1 MPTTARSHFDDDI
14 QRAWSMFDLA
24 VETTPINTPRSD
36 DIGRVSVAFGVG
48 AMDAYLCDAFVDTLV
63 RCLRSCRQNGHN
75 PPDGYG
81 KLELPIG
88 PLMADYP
95 ARSNWGLRMA
105 TRALMERD
113 NLLRL
118 SRLKELLNPALPQG
132 RKLWPDLAQEFVDL
146 NRKRLAGYRKAEYN
160 ALMGKAKSEGPKDV
174 TNNVMA
180 RMGDIVQRRHD
191 IVHNCDRPK
200 TAKQL
205 LTLGQAK
212 AMLADV
218 HDFVKILDQ
227 HLDAHR
233 IY

>member
-1 MPTTARSHFDDDI
+1 
-14 QRAWSMFDLA
+14 
-24 VETTPINTPRSD
+24 
-36 DIGRVSVAFGVG
+36 
-48 AMDAYLCDAFVDTLV
+48 
-63 RCLRSCRQNGHN
+63 
-75 PPDGYG
+75 
-81 KLELPIG
+81 
-88 PLMADYP
+88 
-95 ARSNWGLRMA
+95 MA

-160 ALMGKAKSEGPKDV
+160 ALMGEAKSKGPKNV
-174 TNNVMA
+174 TNNVMT

-200 TAKQL
+200 TAKQR

-218 HDFVKILDQ
+218 HDFVTVLDQ